1 MSNQSWRK
9 YGGMNKLEKMN
20 NITVNSL
27 VTDTFT
33 VRDVASEFQIQ
44 ALNVTGNSNLSGNI
58 DISGSIYANSL
69 DVLTNV
75 ILEDYL
81 YFGLTNNIYFKGVST
96 NGVNKRLGLNTT
108 SPESTLDIHG
118 NSVGT
123 LNVYT
128 SE

>member
-9 YGGMNKLEKMN
+9 DGGMNKLEKMN

-58 DISGSIYANSL
+58 DISGSIYANS
-69 DVLTNV
+69 
-75 ILEDYL
+75 
-81 YFGLTNNIYFKGVST
+81 
-96 NGVNKRLGLNTT
+96 
-108 SPESTLDIHG
+108 
-118 NSVGT
+118 
-123 LNVYT
+123 
-128 SE
+128 

>member
-1 MSNQSWRK
+1 MSNQTWRK

-75 ILEDYL
+75 ILEFSKIDYQWTAL
-81 YFGLTNNIYFKGVST
+81 LQGSI
-96 NGVNKRLGLNTT
+96 NKWCK
-108 SPESTLDIHG
+108 
-118 NSVGT
+118 
-123 LNVYT
+123 
-128 SE
+128 

>member
-81 YFGLTNNIYFKGVST
+81 YFGLTNNIYFKGYQQMV
-96 NGVNKRLGLNTT
+96 
-108 SPESTLDIHG
+108 
-118 NSVGT
+118 
-123 LNVYT
+123 
-128 SE
+128 